1 MPFSLKNLSDLCE
14 EERESFTEE
23 KWLRN
28 VSVAIVQKRPLPA
41 CTVMGIIILSLHP
54 RGQSCPLSLV
64 CPLRKSPWLR
74 NVFLLL
80 SCSLVHSNLSSP
92 KLLLPSTTELSG
104 RTFCDNGS
112 VPCFCSYTTINHLW
126 LLRLIMWLVQLKK
139 WIFDFISFELVYI
152 LWLVSTGWDGKAPTH
167 CKIDF
172 CFQDHQVDEA

>member
-1 MPFSLKNLSDLCE
+1 MPFSLKNLLGLCE
-14 EERESFTEE
+14 EERESFTEG

-28 VSVAIVQKRPLPA
+28 VSVSIVQKRPLPA
-41 CTVMGIIILSLHP
+41 CTDMGIIILSLHP
-54 RGQSCPLSLV
+54 GGQPCTLSLV

-104 RTFCDNGS
+104 RNFCDDKS
-112 VPCFCSYTTINHLW
+112 VPRLCSYTTMNHLW
-126 LLRLIMWLVQLKK
+126 LLRLLMWPVQLKK

-152 LWLVSTGWDGKAPTH
+152 LWLVSTGWNGKAPTH
-167 CKIDF
+167 CKIDL
-172 CFQDHQVDEA
+172 

>member
-1 MPFSLKNLSDLCE
+1 MPFSLKNLLDLCE

-41 CTVMGIIILSLHP
+41 CSHGNNVHP

-104 RTFCDNGS
+104 RTFWDGKS
-112 VPCFCSYTTINHLW
+112 VPRFCLYTTINHLR

-152 LWLVSTGWDGKAPTH
+152 LWLVSTGWKSKAPTR
-167 CKIDF
+167 CKIDL
-172 CFQDHQVDEA
+172 